1 MKTRL
6 QKALITVPM
15 AFVLV
20 LSLALPTFAAAP
32 EKANPFICPTVSLN
46 NSNGMWVLG
55 DHGAYYVIVPTK
67 GKQLDE
73 MGMPLKVFVSVPE
86 RTMNQA
92 QIPAGKALFKD
103 YPSYPNFVSQ
113 GMGTIMLLE
122 EGLAWLPGAPSNWGE
137 GDMLKIED
145 NLDGT
150 YTVINNGNMMD
161 MPMAPK
167 GEITIESPIP
177 LNSAVFW

>member
-1 MKTRL
+1 MTKKLRK
-6 QKALITVPM
+6 KAIVIPIVVALAMILSVP
-15 AFVLV
+15 A
-20 LSLALPTFAAAP
+20 FAAAP
-32 EKANPFICPTVSLN
+32 EKENPFICPTVSLH

-67 GKQLDE
+67 GKQLDD

-86 RTMNQA
+86 RTLEQA

-103 YPSYPNFVSQ
+103 YPSYPNYVSQ
-113 GMGTIMLLE
+113 DMGLIMLLE
-122 EGLAWLPGAPSNWGE
+122 EGLEWLPGAPSNWGE
-137 GDMLKIED
+137 GDMLKVID

-150 YTVINNGNMMD
+150 FTVKNMGNMMD

-167 GEITIESPIP
+167 GEITIDSPIP